1 MDEIY
6 KRLSDIPLKRRGIV
20 SLMIAVVATA
30 LWYFLAIRPIEAQ
43 IIAQQDQ
50 ERRIRAKLR
59 SKSETDEKIKNLQ
72 ANIAGQKNERT
83 RLGEKFPSQADIS
96 VLLSK
101 IHERARDSELQ
112 ISSFEQGPIIE
123 RELYARIEVTMGFKG
138 TFSQVINFINELSD
152 VRGLDRIVNVENLSL
167 KRSATTSLKPVLGG
181 SFLLV
186 TFMSKSSLDTAQPK
200 SKKP

>member
-6 KRLSDIPLKRRGIV
+6 KRLSEVPLKRRGIV
-20 SLMIAVVATA
+20 ALMIAVITTG
-30 LWYFLAIRPIEAQ
+30 LWYFLSIRPIEAK

-59 SKSETDEKIKNLQ
+59 NKSETDEKIKNLQ

-101 IHERARDSELQ
+101 IHERARDSDLRIE
-112 ISSFEQGPIIE
+112 SFEQGPIIE

-138 TFSQVINFINELSD
+138 TFIQIINFINELSD

-167 KRSATTSLKPVLGG
+167 KRSSSDSMKPILTG

-186 TFMSKSSLDTAQPK
+186 TFMSKSSLDTSKAKPQP
-200 SKKP
+200 